1 MRASCEELPAYGAL
15 SAVMKDNHYWFGP
28 SGFLFTSPWVVTRN
42 TVRHAAVILLTAG
55 GDPVE
60 VRAGGRSVSAQAA
73 AIAPLTPRGLRAMDA
88 GLVSLHVFPPHPCYS
103 AFHGIAAP
111 GVLALERARF
121 APYDADIARA
131 CEGRLSL
138 DEARQLFEAL
148 VAAAVRQLPSGVRE
162 CRGDRLHDLLRAN
175 PACSL
180 PELARELGLSY
191 TGASH
196 YFSRVVGLPLRS
208 YQLWLKHLTAADLR
222 LRGGTLTEIAHAS
235 GFVDSSHL
243 CRSWQ
248 ASYGL
253 SPSYA
258 RDPSR
263 VCIHAASSEFA
274 ASGSWRGKRRPARA
288 RSHDP
293 RRPEG

>member
-1 MRASCEELPAYGAL
+1 MRASFDALPAYGGL

-28 SGFLFTSPWVVTRN
+28 RGFLFTSPWVVTRD
-42 TVRHAAVILLTAG
+42 TVRHAAVILLTASG
-55 GDPVE
+55 EPIE
-60 VRAGGRSVSAQAA
+60 VSAGGRAVSAGAA
-73 AIAPLTPRGLRAMDA
+73 AIAPLTRRGLRAIDA
-88 GLVSLHVFPPHPCYS
+88 GLVSLHVFPPHPCFS
-103 AFHGIAAP
+103 VFHGIPKP

-121 APYDADIARA
+121 AQFDAAILRA
-131 CEGRLSL
+131 YEGRLTLS
-138 DEARQLFEAL
+138 DARQLFDAI
-148 VAAAVRQLPSGVRE
+148 VAEAVRQLPWAGRE
-162 CRGDRLHDLLRAN
+162 CRGDRLHELLREN

-180 PELARELGLSY
+180 PELAHELGLSY

-208 YQLWLKHLTAADLR
+208 YQLWLKYLTAAELR

-263 VCIHAASSEFA
+263 VRIVA
-274 ASGSWRGKRRPARA
+274 
-288 RSHDP
+288 
-293 RRPEG
+293 

>member
-1 MRASCEELPAYGAL
+1 MRAAFDELPAYGGL
-15 SAVMKDNHYWFGP
+15 SAAVKDNHYWFGP
-28 SGFLFTSPWVVTRN
+28 GGFLFTSPWVATRD
-42 TVRHAAVILLTAG
+42 TMRHAAVILLTASG
-55 GDPVE
+55 TPLELEAGHQT
-60 VRAGGRSVSAQAA
+60 VRASAA
-73 AIAPLTPRGLRAMDA
+73 AVAPLTRRSLRAIDV

-103 AFHGIAAP
+103 AFHGIPAP
-111 GVLALERARF
+111 GLLALDRARF
-121 APYDADIARA
+121 AAFDAEIARA
-131 CEGRLSL
+131 YQGRLTL
-138 DEARQLFEAL
+138 NDARQLFDAV
-148 VAAAVRQLPSGVRE
+148 VAAALRQLPWAARGE
-162 CRGDRLHDLLRAN
+162 CRSDRLHELLRHN

-208 YQLWLKHLTAADLR
+208 YQLWLKYLTAAELR

-258 RDPSR
+258 RDASR
-263 VCIHAASSEFA
+263 VRIVS
-274 ASGSWRGKRRPARA
+274 
-288 RSHDP
+288 
-293 RRPEG
+293 

>member
-1 MRASCEELPAYGAL
+1 MRASIDELPAYGAL

-42 TVRHAAVILLTAG
+42 TVRHAAVILLTASG
-55 GDPVE
+55 EPVE
-60 VRAGGRSVSAQAA
+60 VTAGGRTESAQALA
-73 AIAPLTPRGLRAMDA
+73 VAPLTPRGLRAMDA
-88 GLVSLHVFPPHPCYS
+88 GLVSLHVFPPHPCFS
-103 AFHGIAAP
+103 AFHGIPSP
-111 GVLALERARF
+111 GVLALERRQF
-121 APYDADIARA
+121 AQFDADIRRA
-131 CEGRLSL
+131 YEGRLGL
-138 DEARQLFEAL
+138 NDARELFDAL
-148 VAAAVRQLPSGVRE
+148 VAAAVRQLPWARRE
-162 CRGDRLHDLLRAN
+162 CPHDRLHERLRDQ
-175 PACSL
+175 PDCSL
-180 PELARELGLSY
+180 RELARELDLSY

-208 YQLWLKHLTAADLR
+208 YQLWLKYFTAAELR

-263 VCIHAASSEFA
+263 VRILA
-274 ASGSWRGKRRPARA
+274 
-288 RSHDP
+288 
-293 RRPEG
+293 